1 MRIAFFSTMGGLP
14 WGGSEELWH
23 GAADELL
30 GRGHE
35 VLFNTRQWPT
45 IAAPLQQLI
54 GNGAKPTFRPRWRL
68 GRSLRSLLERSHLLQ
83 LKFLPWLKKSRP
95 DFVVI
100 SVSCHTDE
108 PQIASACHRLGIPYA
123 ILLQAAGYNTWV
135 RPQDVAAF
143 RAAYSNARQCYLVS
157 AENRTIVESNL
168 AFDLS
173 RSEIVDNPF
182 KVRAEAAP
190 AWPSTEPFWK
200 LAYVGRIHFISK
212 SQDLLIQVLRQP
224 KWRAR
229 PLKITM
235 WGSDDGFLGHVQEM
249 IKLYGLEEQLCY
261 GGFSNDIESLWS
273 QHHALLLPSRM
284 EGNALSLIE
293 AMLCSRMPITTDVGR
308 AAELIDDGQS
318 GFIAPAATVNLID
331 DVLER
336 AWTRRH
342 DWQAMG
348 QEAGRAIRRR
358 HSLKPCQDFADRI
371 LDVATSKQP
380 ALKVA
385 A

>member
-14 WGGSEELWH
+14 WGGSEELWCR
-23 GAADELL
+23 AADELL
-30 GRGHE
+30 DRGHE
-35 VLFNTRQWPT
+35 VLFNTRQWPM
-45 IAAPLQQLI
+45 IAAPLQRLI
-54 GNGAKPTFRPRWRL
+54 DKGAKPSFRSRLRL
-68 GRSLRSLLERSHLLQ
+68 GRSLRRLLERSHLVD
-83 LKFLPWLKKSRP
+83 LKFLPWLKKSKP
-95 DFVVI
+95 EFVVI
-100 SVSCHTDE
+100 SVSCHTEE

-123 ILLQAAGYNTWV
+123 VLLQAAGYNAWV
-135 RPQDVAAF
+135 RPQDVPAL
-143 RAAYSNARQCYLVS
+143 RAAYSNARQCFFVS

-173 RSEIVDNPF
+173 NSEIVDNPF
-182 KVRAEAAP
+182 MVQADAAP
-190 AWPSTEPFWK
+190 TWPSTEPFWK

-235 WGSDDGFLGHVQEM
+235 WGNDDGFLGHVQEM
-249 IKLYGLEEQLCY
+249 IKLYGLEEQLSY

-293 AMLCSRMPITTDVGR
+293 AMLCGRMPITTDVGR
-308 AAELIDDGQS
+308 AAELIDDGKS
-318 GFIAPAATVNLID
+318 GFVAPAATANLID
-331 DVLER
+331 EVLER
-336 AWTRRH
+336 AWQRRH

-348 QEAGRAIRRR
+348 QEAARAIRQR
-358 HSLKPCQDFADRI
+358 HSLQPGEDFADRI
-371 LDVATSKQP
+371 LALATSKQP
-380 ALKVA
+380 ALKA
-385 A
+385 AA